1 MKFAIV
7 LLIVILNFQSQ
18 VFAQEGD
25 TLVGIN
31 NSYKTRK
38 INELSGSQFD
48 NGFKAEPFLSHDF
61 NNGFNSPG
69 FMLPLMNFNF
79 LNSWKEDLGIGSTR
93 NTPFRMKY
101 AGVFQ
106 TNVWDSYTGI
116 YGIRTYQLN
125 NKLSVGTAGYSE
137 RSFNEYLVKSGLN
150 RQTNYGSSL
159 FVGYK
164 FSDKFN
170 ISASFNFR
178 PYGDRYH
185 GNQGMLNGSFFP

>member
-38 INELSGSQFD
+38 INELPGSQLE
-48 NGFKAEPFLSHDF
+48 NGFKAEPFLSPDF
-61 NNGFNSPG
+61 NSGFNSPG

-137 RSFNEYLVKSGLN
+137 RSFNEYLVKSSS
-150 RQTNYGSSL
+150 RAFPCKRENY
-159 FVGYK
+159 
-164 FSDKFN
+164 
-170 ISASFNFR
+170 
-178 PYGDRYH
+178 
-185 GNQGMLNGSFFP
+185 ML